1 MQAAIEVWGHLALF
15 TRPEYRMERVSY
27 DVITPS
33 AAQGLLKAIYWHP
46 GVEYQIDYIQV
57 LSPIRRMSIKT
68 NEVTR
73 MTSVNQVKA
82 AMMNPERV
90 KTFCFNTAMPKTHTP
105 RVSTYLKDVRYI
117 IHFTTMLNPDTAN
130 ANMNE
135 GKMDDILSKR
145 LQKGSCFA
153 QPYLGT
159 RECEAHF
166 KLYEPGWGHIDDR
179 VPDELLGEVK
189 LSPMFHSF
197 VYPNSGKHAAFDPEW
212 ENGLPS
218 IFFRPRMF
226 NGFIETR
233 IDDPDW
239 LVPNQAPA
247 KADSNKEDAH
257 AD

>member
-68 NEVTR
+68 NEVTH

-117 IHFTTMLNPDTAN
+117 IHFTTLLKSIRLTPTCNPCLRTPEQDYPAPVSVKNTK
-130 ANMNE
+130 E
-135 GKMDDILSKR
+135 G
-145 LQKGSCFA
+145 
-153 QPYLGT
+153 GT
-159 RECEAHF
+159 RH
-166 KLYEPGWGHIDDR
+166 DR
-179 VPDELLGEVK
+179 
-189 LSPMFHSF
+189 
-197 VYPNSGKHAAFDPEW
+197 
-212 ENGLPS
+212 
-218 IFFRPRMF
+218 
-226 NGFIETR
+226 
-233 IDDPDW
+233 
-239 LVPNQAPA
+239 
-247 KADSNKEDAH
+247 
-257 AD
+257 